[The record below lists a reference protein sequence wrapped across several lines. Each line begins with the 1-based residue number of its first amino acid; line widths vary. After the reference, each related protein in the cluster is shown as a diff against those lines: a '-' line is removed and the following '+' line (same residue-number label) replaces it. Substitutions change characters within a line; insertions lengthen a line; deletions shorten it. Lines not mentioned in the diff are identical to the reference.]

1 MTLAECFKRI
11 LDDAEKTLDMATGET
26 PESRAAA
33 KEKLKKFVK
42 NLVGAKGEGEK
53 KDEEK

>member
-1 MTLAECFKRI
+1 MTLTECFKRI

-26 PESRAAA
+26 LESRAAA

-42 NLVGAKGEGEK
+42 NLVGAKDEGEK
-53 KDEEK
+53 KDEKK